1 LESVSATNQPQD
13 KTTVL
18 QTKLHKAA
26 KADKARCFHALHD
39 KVYLPYILQ
48 SAWELVRKN
57 DGAAGIDGQ
66 SLADIETYGVER
78 FLMETAQAVREKTY
92 RPVPVRR
99 VNIPK
104 GDGRFRP
111 LGIPTVR
118 DRVVQAAA
126 KLVLVVLSA
135 SVPGSVSMMHWHW
148 LRSTPSRGSDGWW
161 MRTSSS
167 SSTTWIIRS

>member
-1 LESVSATNQPQD
+1 MESVSATNQPQD

-126 KLVLVVLSA
+126 KLVLEPIFEA
-135 SVPGSVSMMHWHW
+135 
-148 LRSTPSRGSDGWW
+148 DFE
-161 MRTSSS
+161 SSS
-167 SSTTWIIRS
+167 FGFRPGIGQHDALGSSPVTQTIS